1 MKVIEDTYRRYGKD
15 IYLGLTGES
24 LGAATEITALRYH
37 PDVRFIVNDCG
48 YADLIPV
55 EKDGLKG
62 MHLPQ
67 WLVYLAD
74 LSCRIIY
81 HFSFTGRETRT
92 SSSGVSTAYGWT
104 RQRPDIT
111 SFI

>member
-1 MKVIEDTYRRYGKD
+1 MIEDTYRRYGKE

-67 WLVYLAD
+67 WLVSGLYIW
-74 LSCRIIY
+74 RIFRAGSSIT
-81 HFSFTGRETRT
+81 SPLREEDR
-92 SSSGVSTAYGWT
+92 STA
-104 RQRPDIT
+104 
-111 SFI
+111 